1 MNVSVKDLLDA
12 GVHFGHQVR
21 RWNPKSKPFVYDNRH
36 GISIINL
43 EKTYDLLEKA
53 AQAIEDIVS
62 SGKQVMLVGT
72 KRQAI
77 EPVREL
83 AAATNMPFCVNRWM
97 GGTLTNYE
105 TVSTSIAKYKKY
117 LRMEEDGT
125 LDKMHGKESA
135 SIKRQI
141 TPLNRAF
148 EGLLNL
154 QGLPGALF
162 VIDSFNESI
171 AVAEANRLKIPVI
184 ALVDSN
190 SDPSLLSH
198 PIPGNDDSTKSIR
211 IIVDVILDS
220 IQSGASKR
228 VQTPTKRKDIT
239 PVTQEPDFMDNE
251 DEPEVTLPEGYDE
264 MDFDDKKKGENTD
277 EVKSSQVTDE
287 SQTSGEEAES
297 AKETTLDEQPAESSS
312 KEDKSSD

>member
-53 AQAIEDIVS
+53 AQAIEEIVA
-62 SGKQVMLVGT
+62 SGKQVLLVGT
-72 KRQAI
+72 KRQAVEAI
-77 EPVREL
+77 REL

-105 TVSTSIAKYKKY
+105 TVSNSIAKYKKF
-117 LRMEEDGT
+117 LRMEEDGS

-135 SIKRQI
+135 AIKRQMA
-141 TPLNRAF
+141 RMHRDF

-162 VIDSFNESI
+162 VVDSFNEEI

-190 SDPSLLSH
+190 SDPSVLSH

-211 IIVDVILDS
+211 IIIDVILDS
-220 IQSGASKR
+220 IQSGATKR
-228 VQTPTKRKDIT
+228 VQAPTKRKDIT
-239 PVTQEPDFMDNE
+239 PVAQEPDFLENE

-264 MDFDDKKKGENTD
+264 MDFDDRKKAEQVDESAENT
-277 EVKSSQVTDE
+277 VSTDV
-287 SQTSGEEAES
+287 
-297 AKETTLDEQPAESSS
+297 AESSAADAEKPDES
-312 KEDKSSD
+312 AEEEPVTEEAKS

>member
-53 AQAIEDIVS
+53 AQAIEDIVA
-62 SGKQVMLVGT
+62 SGKQVLLVGT
-72 KRQAI
+72 KRQAVEAI
-77 EPVREL
+77 REL

-105 TVSTSIAKYKKY
+105 TVSNSIAKYKKF
-117 LRMEEDGT
+117 LRMEEDGS

-135 SIKRQI
+135 AIKRQMA
-141 TPLNRAF
+141 RMHRDF

-162 VIDSFNESI
+162 VVDSFNEEI

-190 SDPSLLSH
+190 SDPSVLSH

-211 IIVDVILDS
+211 IIIDVILDS
-220 IQSGASKR
+220 IQSGATKR
-228 VQTPTKRKDIT
+228 VQAPTKRKDIT
-239 PVTQEPDFMDNE
+239 PVAQEPDFLENE

-264 MDFDDKKKGENTD
+264 MDFDDRKKAEQVDESVENT
-277 EVKSSQVTDE
+277 VSTDV
-287 SQTSGEEAES
+287 
-297 AKETTLDEQPAESSS
+297 AESSAAEAEKPDES
-312 KEDKSSD
+312 AEEEPVTEEAKS

>member
-53 AQAIEDIVS
+53 AQAIEEIVAG
-62 SGKQVMLVGT
+62 GKQVLLVGT

-77 EPVREL
+77 EPIREL

-105 TVSTSIAKYKKY
+105 TVSNSIAKYKKY

-135 SIKRQI
+135 AIKRQMARM
-141 TPLNRAF
+141 NRDF

-162 VIDSFNESI
+162 VIDSFNEDI

-190 SDPSLLSH
+190 SDPSVLSH

-211 IIVDVILDS
+211 IIVDVVLDA
-220 IQSGASKR
+220 IQSGSSKR
-228 VQTPTKRKDIT
+228 VQAPTKRKDIT
-239 PVTQEPDFMDNE
+239 PVTQEPDFLENE

-264 MDFDDKKKGENTD
+264 MDFDDRKKSE
-277 EVKSSQVTDE
+277 KSEDAKDSEAV
-287 SQTSGEEAES
+287 AES
-297 AKETTLDEQPAESSS
+297 AEAPEGDSKDEAAEEPSEPAKEEPVSEEATS
-312 KEDKSSD
+312 

>member
-53 AQAIEDIVS
+53 AQAIEEIVA
-62 SGKQVMLVGT
+62 SGKQVLLVGT
-72 KRQAI
+72 KRQAVEAI
-77 EPVREL
+77 REL

-105 TVSTSIAKYKKY
+105 TVSNSIAKYKKF
-117 LRMEEDGT
+117 LRMEEDGS

-135 SIKRQI
+135 AIKRQMA
-141 TPLNRAF
+141 RMHRDF

-162 VIDSFNESI
+162 VVDSFNEEI

-190 SDPSLLSH
+190 SDPSVLSH

-211 IIVDVILDS
+211 IIIDVILDS
-220 IQSGASKR
+220 IQSGATKR
-228 VQTPTKRKDIT
+228 VQAPTKRKDIT
-239 PVTQEPDFMDNE
+239 PVAQEPDFLENE

-264 MDFDDKKKGENTD
+264 MDFDDRKKAEKVDESAENT
-277 EVKSSQVTDE
+277 VSTDV
-287 SQTSGEEAES
+287 
-297 AKETTLDEQPAESSS
+297 AESSAAEAEKPDES
-312 KEDKSSD
+312 AEEEPVTEEAKS

>member
-53 AQAIEDIVS
+53 AQAIEEIVA
-62 SGKQVMLVGT
+62 SGKQVLLVGT
-72 KRQAI
+72 KRQAVEAI
-77 EPVREL
+77 REL

-105 TVSTSIAKYKKY
+105 TVSNSIAKYKKF
-117 LRMEEDGT
+117 LRMEEDGS

-135 SIKRQI
+135 AIKRQMA
-141 TPLNRAF
+141 RMHRDF

-162 VIDSFNESI
+162 VVDSFNEEI

-190 SDPSLLSH
+190 SDPSVLSH

-211 IIVDVILDS
+211 IIIDVILDS
-220 IQSGASKR
+220 IQSGATKR
-228 VQTPTKRKDIT
+228 VQAPTKRKDIT
-239 PVTQEPDFMDNE
+239 PVAQEPDFLENE

-264 MDFDDKKKGENTD
+264 MDFDDRKKAEQVDDSVENT
-277 EVKSSQVTDE
+277 VSTDV
-287 SQTSGEEAES
+287 
-297 AKETTLDEQPAESSS
+297 AESSAAEAEKPDES
-312 KEDKSSD
+312 AEEEPVTEEAKS